1 MLEEGICTV
10 ELIIK
15 RVYSSRYALS
25 GIVICGH
32 CGDIFRRIKWNNHGC
47 RSTVWR
53 CISRLHAGE
62 PRCTART
69 VREELL
75 HDVVVT
81 AVNTL
86 LGNKDE
92 FLPTLQENIESTL
105 GGSHEQISKTID
117 ERLED
122 LQQELLKLANA
133 KKNYEPVVREIY
145 KLREQKQ
152 AIHCD
157 DAARDGIRQRIQ
169 NMLVFLDEQPME
181 VVEYDDHLVRRLIEK
196 ITVFDDTFKVEFK
209 SGIEIEIQM

>member
-1 MLEEGICTV
+1 
-10 ELIIK
+10 
-15 RVYSSRYALS
+15 
-25 GIVICGH
+25 
-32 CGDIFRRIKWNNHGC
+32 
-47 RSTVWR
+47 VWR

-117 ERLED
+117 ARLED
-122 LQQELLKLANA
+122 LQRELLKLANA

>member
-1 MLEEGICTV
+1 
-10 ELIIK
+10 
-15 RVYSSRYALS
+15 
-25 GIVICGH
+25 
-32 CGDIFRRIKWNNHGC
+32 
-47 RSTVWR
+47 VWR

-92 FLPTLQENIESTL
+92 FLPALQENIESAL
-105 GGSHEQISKTID
+105 GSSYEKISKAID

-122 LQQELLKLANA
+122 LQRELLNLANA
-133 KKNYEPVVREIY
+133 KKNYEPVVKEIY

-152 AIHCD
+152 AIQRD
-157 DAARDGIRQRIQ
+157 DAARKGIRQRIQ
-169 NMLVFLDEQPME
+169 NMLAFLDEQPME
-181 VVEYDDHLVRRLIEK
+181 VVEYDDYLVRRLIEK

-209 SGIEIEIQM
+209 SGIEIEVQK